1 MSEPTPRL
9 IGRWRARRA
18 ADPAG
23 WRARR
28 VLWFVLVILV
38 GYLVFGDNPWH
49 DGIAERLREGKRP
62 RGYDYWITYGYW
74 VVAAEALLLA
84 LLLRFHRLWRAPG
97 DAPRCPEFA
106 RPEARLHPIGWLL
119 VVLAIATSA
128 SLAFTRLHQSLWDDE
143 ETSAHSYIAGYYDVS
158 DEGELHFHEPD
169 LRQTFFWYRS
179 PNNHIVHNLIARIF
193 HAAWSAATSPQDER
207 VNDFVLR
214 LPAFLFG
221 MTSLAALAYF
231 LWRIGFPWAGVFGA
245 WFLALHPWHLR
256 YASEA
261 RGYSLVFSLIPLVWA
276 LLLDALYHGTWRRW
290 AAFGGAQFVL
300 LWAFPGALYLLVI
313 TNLLALGAVL
323 TRHRGEARA
332 QQATRWLSVNLFGA
346 MLWALLMAGN
356 VAQMLDW
363 LERKGF
369 HNLGHRFVEKT
380 LAYFLSGMP
389 WSNSRLGVD
398 PVYPELIDLATR
410 TPWLFYAAVGG
421 TAALLLIGIMRLLR
435 GEGYRRWIPL
445 LLIVPGPLLWY
456 VAYLRGYQMWPWY
469 LVFAL
474 PSFAALIG
482 LGATAVPR
490 WIRPP
495 ALAATLGVAVC
506 AVYLAGL
513 AVWTEAPRSALR
525 ARSLQ
530 PYKEAVLLVR
540 GTLDPFDPRQDE
552 IITVS
557 FSDAPD
563 YYDPRVHIVETTK
576 QLLDW
581 LARADRQGLPL
592 YVINGRLQKAAHLQP
607 ELTALVERKDL
618 FESVALLPGFEPWMS
633 QKIYRYRPGSR
644 GAADAP

>member
-1 MSEPTPRL
+1 MSEPTPGL
-9 IGRWRARRA
+9 IERWRARRA
-18 ADPAG
+18 VDPVG
-23 WRARR
+23 WRTRG
-28 VLWFVLVILV
+28 VLWFLLVVLV
-38 GYLVFGDNPWH
+38 GYLVFGDNPWE

-62 RGYDYWITYGYW
+62 RGHDYWITYGYW
-74 VVAAEALLLA
+74 VVAAEALLVG
-84 LLLRFHRLWRAPG
+84 LLLRLHRLWRAPG
-97 DAPRCPEFA
+97 KAPRCPEFA
-106 RPEARLHPIGWLL
+106 RPETRLHPIGWLL
-119 VVLAIATSA
+119 VALAIATSA
-128 SLAFTRLHQSLWDDE
+128 SLAYTRLDQSLWDDE
-143 ETSAHSYIAGYYDVS
+143 ETSAHSYIAGYYDVTE
-158 DEGELHFHEPD
+158 EGELRFHEPD

-193 HAAWSAATSPQDER
+193 HAAWSAAAAPEDER
-207 VNDFVLR
+207 VNDLVLR

-231 LWRIGFPWAGVFGA
+231 LWRIGFPWAGVFSA

-256 YASEA
+256 YVSEA
-261 RGYSLVFSLIPLVWA
+261 RGYSLVFALVPLVWA
-276 LLLDALYHGTWRRW
+276 VLLDALHHGSWRRW

-300 LWAFPGALYLLVI
+300 LWAFPGALYLLAI

-323 TRHRGEARA
+323 TRHRGEART
-332 QQATRWLSVNLFGA
+332 QQAARWLIANLFGA

-356 VAQMLDW
+356 VAQMIDW

-369 HNLGHRFVEKT
+369 HNLGHRFVKKT

-389 WSNSRLGVD
+389 WSHSRLGVD
-398 PVYPELIDLATR
+398 PVYPELADLAAH
-410 TPWLFYAAVGG
+410 TPWLFHAAVGA
-421 TAALLLIGIMRLLR
+421 TAALLLIGVIRLLR
-435 GEGYRRWIPL
+435 GEGYRRWLSL
-445 LLIVPGPLLWY
+445 LLVVPGPLAWY
-456 VAYLRGYQMWPWY
+456 VAYLRGHMMWPWY

-482 LGATAVPR
+482 LGATAASR

-495 ALAATLGVAVC
+495 ALSATLGVAIC

-540 GTLDPFDPRQDE
+540 GALDPFDPHQDE
-552 IITVS
+552 ILTVS
-557 FSDAPD
+557 YSDAPS
-563 YYDPRVHIVETTK
+563 YYDPRVRIVETTED
-576 QLLDW
+576 LLAW
-581 LARADRQGLPL
+581 LARADREDRPL
-592 YVINGRLQKAAHLQP
+592 YVMLGRLQKAASLQP
-607 ELTALVERKDL
+607 ELTALVEREDL

-644 GAADAP
+644 AVADAP